1 MLSRFASPR
10 TRCARLV
17 CAALIAL
24 AAAWAGAASAQ
35 SYPSRPVRIIGGVP
49 PGGST
54 DQVGRLLARELAS
67 SHGEA
72 FFVDNR
78 PGAGGTIAYAAG
90 ATAAPDGHTLM
101 LVGSAYAV
109 AASVYKLPFDPV
121 DDITAIG
128 QIAQGP
134 MLLVV
139 NPALPALSTQELI
152 ALAKSKPGTLNYAS
166 GQGNAAHLASEL
178 FASMAGIRL
187 THVPYKGGA
196 AALLDTI
203 SGRIDVFMA
212 TIAEALPQVRAQKVR
227 ALAVTTATRLRAL
240 PDVPTV
246 AESGVPGYEVVQ
258 WYGLIGP
265 KGMPA
270 PIVERLNQALAR
282 ILGSPEV
289 AEQLQREGMTAV
301 SGPPDGFHALLKKGI
316 EANRKV
322 VAAVGLK
329 VE

>member
-1 MLSRFASPR
+1 
-10 TRCARLV
+10 
-17 CAALIAL
+17 
-24 AAAWAGAASAQ
+24 
-35 SYPSRPVRIIGGVP
+35 
-49 PGGST
+49 
-54 DQVGRLLARELAS
+54 
-67 SHGEA
+67 
-72 FFVDNR
+72 
-78 PGAGGTIAYAAG
+78 
-90 ATAAPDGHTLM
+90 
-101 LVGSAYAV
+101 V

-139 NPALPALSTQELI
+139 NPALPVQSTQELI
-152 ALAKSKPGTLNYAS
+152 ALAKSKPGALNYAS
-166 GQGNAAHLASEL
+166 GQGNAAHLATEL
-178 FASMAGIRL
+178 FASMAGIRI

-203 SGRIDVFMA
+203 SGRTDLFLA

-227 ALAVTTATRLRAL
+227 ALAVTTSTRLPAL

-246 AESGVPGYEVVQ
+246 AESGMPGYEVVQ

-265 KGMPA
+265 KGIPA
-270 PIVERLNQALAR
+270 PLVERLNQALAKL
-282 ILGSPEV
+282 LGTPEV
-289 AEQLQREGMTAV
+289 AEQLQREGMTAA
-301 SGPPDGFHALLKKGI
+301 GGAPDRFHALLKKGI

>member
-1 MLSRFASPR
+1 MPSRFAQLCIR
-10 TRCARLV
+10 CTRLAFATLV
-17 CAALIAL
+17 VL
-24 AAAWAGAASAQ
+24 AGAWAGSGAAQ
-35 SYPSRPVRIIGGVP
+35 TYPARPVRILVGVP

-54 DQVGRLLARELAS
+54 DQVARLLAQHLALS
-67 SHGEA
+67 LGEA

-78 PGAGGTIAYAAG
+78 PGAGGTIAYTAG
-90 ATAAPDGHTLM
+90 ASAAPDGYTLM
-101 LVGSAYAV
+101 LIGSAYAV
-109 AASVYKLPFDPV
+109 AASVYRLPFDPV
-121 DDITAIG
+121 DDIMPIG

-139 NPALPALSTQELI
+139 NPALPAQSTQELI
-152 ALAKSKPGTLNYAS
+152 ALAKSKPGALNYAS

-178 FASMAGIRL
+178 FASMAGIRI

-227 ALAVTTATRLRAL
+227 ALAVTTPTRLPAL

-258 WYGLIGP
+258 WYGLVGP

-282 ILGSPEV
+282 ILGSQEV
-289 AEQLQREGMTAV
+289 AEQLQREGMTAA
-301 SGPPDGFHALLKKGI
+301 GGAPDRFHALLKKGI